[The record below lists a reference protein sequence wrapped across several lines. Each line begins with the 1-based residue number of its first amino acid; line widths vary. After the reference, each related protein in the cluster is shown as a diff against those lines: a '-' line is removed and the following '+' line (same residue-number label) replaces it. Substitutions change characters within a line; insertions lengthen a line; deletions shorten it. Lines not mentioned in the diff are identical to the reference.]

1 MILFYRIKQ
10 FYWAV
15 TSRINE
21 HDSKFIKNILNTE
34 ELKLFNKLSINEQKH
49 CVKVAYDAECI
60 CNSKQGIVDKK
71 LLLKAALL
79 HDIGKIHRKLNLID
93 KSVIVLMDR
102 ISKGKLRKFSQNP
115 KINVYY
121 NHSKIGVDL
130 LKKIEYDKKLFYL
143 IENHDNNDSEDTNL
157 ELKILKY
164 YDKRN

>member
-1 MILFYRIKQ
+1 MIFYRIKQ
-10 FYWAV
+10 FYWAL

-21 HDSKFIKNILNTE
+21 QDSRFIKSILSIE

-49 CVKVAYDAECI
+49 CVKVAYDVERI
-60 CNSKQGIVDKK
+60 CNSKKGKVDEK

-93 KSVIVLMDR
+93 KSFIVSMDR
-102 ISKGKLRKFSQNP
+102 ISKGKLRKFSQKQ

-121 NHSKIGVDL
+121 NHSKIGVYL
-130 LKKIEYDKKLFYL
+130 LKKIEYNEKLFYL
-143 IENHDNNDSEDTNL
+143 IENHHNNDIHHNNL

-164 YDKRN
+164 CDKRN